1 MALACAQGKCPTPRR
16 EFCPIRGGLVIG
28 SLLEVQPKSWHFP
41 ALTAL
46 RLTGLGVIAPSLLA
60 ACGGGSA
67 SLYTVS
73 GKVLWD
79 LQDEYNGVSD
89 VSVTLSGDLE
99 RTTHTDENGA
109 YSFSLPRGNFTL
121 NFARADTLFG
131 TPMVSTGLVA
141 ANVVIGTIDA
151 TAAGVLTGAGAG
163 QRGGWVVSGAMIE
176 ARTMHS
182 LTLLSDGKVLA
193 AGGGYASG
201 AHKSA
206 EVYDPVTGKWNRTGD
221 LNFARRQHTATLLP
235 NGKVMVF
242 SGNDSRTIEL
252 WDPVSG
258 GWTPI
263 GFNVAARPPR
273 RRLAARWP
281 CHGLRRLH
289 AACHT

>member
-1 MALACAQGKCPTPRR
+1 LQLINDMALACAQGKCPTPRR

-67 SLYTVS
+67 SGYTVS

-89 VSVTLSGDLE
+89 VSVTLS
-99 RTTHTDENGA
+99 
-109 YSFSLPRGNFTL
+109 
-121 NFARADTLFG
+121 
-131 TPMVSTGLVA
+131 
-141 ANVVIGTIDA
+141 
-151 TAAGVLTGAGAG
+151 
-163 QRGGWVVSGAMIE
+163 
-176 ARTMHS
+176 
-182 LTLLSDGKVLA
+182 
-193 AGGGYASG
+193 
-201 AHKSA
+201 
-206 EVYDPVTGKWNRTGD
+206 GD

-289 AACHT
+289 AVCHT